1 MNSNRVASLA
11 AAALLALGAP
21 AHADPAKDMLGVPG
35 PVNFQDTQ
43 FDLAWTSHPTPDY
56 FKQEYVPA
64 GQKVERFDEMFIIE
78 SSGKSNPGA
87 AAIAKIEELKKRG
100 KTDAYVNYALI
111 SNPATGEFLLD
122 FLLSDDSSGTL
133 IVEWNAYRYAPLAK
147 TGGIA
152 LYAISRRS
160 YGDDVDKFLGDLKE
174 SRPRAIQALASFSA
188 PPLKPSP

>member
-1 MNSNRVASLA
+1 MTRRILPVAGL
-11 AAALLALGAP
+11 ALLILATA
-21 AHADPAKDMLGVPG
+21 AHADPARDMLGVPG
-35 PVNFQDTQ
+35 PVSFQDTQ
-43 FDLAWTSHPTPDY
+43 FDLAWTSHPTADY

-64 GQKVERFDEMFIIE
+64 GQKVEHYDQMFIVE
-78 SSGKSNPGA
+78 AGNGSNPGA

-122 FLLSDDSSGTL
+122 FLLSDDSSGAL
-133 IVEWNAYRYAPLAK
+133 IVEWNAYRYAPLSGK
-147 TGGIA
+147 TGVA

-160 YGDDVDKFLGDLKE
+160 YGDDVDKFLSDLKE
-174 SRPRAIQALASFSA
+174 SRPRAIDALARFDA